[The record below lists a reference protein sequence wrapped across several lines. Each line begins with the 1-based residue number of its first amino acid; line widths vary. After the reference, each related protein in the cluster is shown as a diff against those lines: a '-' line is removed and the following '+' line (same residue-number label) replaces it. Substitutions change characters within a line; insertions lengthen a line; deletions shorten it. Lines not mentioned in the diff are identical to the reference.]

1 MPDALGERHFA
12 KLLPSHD
19 SLLQIQAKIIE
30 PYALADSFRLKI
42 FRPYAILLQH
52 FRQ

>member
-1 MPDALGERHFA
+1 MPDAFGKRHIA
-12 KLLPSHD
+12 ELLPPHD

-30 PYALADSFRLKI
+30 PYALTDSFRLKI
-42 FRPYAILLQH
+42 FRPDTVLLQH